1 MKLIKNV
8 SSQFIHD
15 MIQIIITYLIVIGA
29 IALSVIK
36 IIKFFQNKQSSP
48 CNGCN
53 GCEIK
58 QEILKNSKGN
68 ISFATKEC
76 CAGEKENISH
86 HKIKFDTQKINWL
99 SKNHLLKK

>member
-1 MKLIKNV
+1 
-8 SSQFIHD
+8 

-29 IALSVIK
+29 IALSVKK
-36 IIKFFQNKQSSP
+36 IIKFFHNKQSSP

-68 ISFATKEC
+68 ISFVTKEC

-86 HKIKFDTQKINWL
+86 NKIKFDTQKINWL
-99 SKNHLLKK
+99 SKNH

>member
-1 MKLIKNV
+1 
-8 SSQFIHD
+8 

-29 IALSVIK
+29 IALSVKK

-58 QEILKNSKGN
+58 QEILKNSK
-68 ISFATKEC
+68 SQLLRSSKHC
-76 CAGEKENISH
+76 LAGKIENYPHNKIRFDGKVNKTEKTSD
-86 HKIKFDTQKINWL
+86 KT
-99 SKNHLLKK
+99 LLYQD